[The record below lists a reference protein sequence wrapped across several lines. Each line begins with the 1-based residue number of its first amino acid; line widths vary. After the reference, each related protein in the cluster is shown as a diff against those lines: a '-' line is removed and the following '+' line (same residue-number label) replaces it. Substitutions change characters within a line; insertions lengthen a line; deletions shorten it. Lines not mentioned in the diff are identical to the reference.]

1 MSSSAFSPSTRSWP
15 LLEARRS
22 TVAELQESLRLAE
35 REEFGIRVVEVV
47 GAFDVLDRANAV
59 ESRDSA
65 MLRAEVLS
73 GNQLQ
78 IEHAMQRAVEGQYGL
93 CEDCE
98 DQIPGERLKAWPEAT
113 RCVECQR
120 RHELS
125 AGS

>member
-1 MSSSAFSPSTRSWP
+1 MSSPTFSTSTRSWP
-15 LLEARRS
+15 SLEARRS
-22 TVAELQESLRLAE
+22 SVAELQESLRLAE
-35 REEFGIRVVEVV
+35 REEFGVQVVEVV
-47 GAFDVLDRANAV
+47 GAFDILDWANAV
-59 ESRDSA
+59 EGRDSA
-65 MLRAEVLS
+65 MLRAKVLS

>member
-1 MSSSAFSPSTRSWP
+1 MSSPTFSTSTRSWP

-35 REEFGIRVVEVV
+35 RDEFGIRVVEVV
-47 GAFDVLDRANAV
+47 GAFDVLDWANAV

-78 IEHAMQRAVEGQYGL
+78 IEHAMQRVVEGRYGL

-98 DQIPGERLKAWPEAT
+98 DQIPGERLDAWPEAT

-120 RHELS
+120 RHDLS